1 MFLETGPPP
10 PPLSKGL
17 DESPPPS
24 LPLSQGLDPEQG
36 RV

>member
-1 MFLETGPPP
+1 MFLETGPP

-17 DESPPPS
+17 DESRPPP
-24 LPLSQGLDPEQG
+24 LPLSQDLDPEQG